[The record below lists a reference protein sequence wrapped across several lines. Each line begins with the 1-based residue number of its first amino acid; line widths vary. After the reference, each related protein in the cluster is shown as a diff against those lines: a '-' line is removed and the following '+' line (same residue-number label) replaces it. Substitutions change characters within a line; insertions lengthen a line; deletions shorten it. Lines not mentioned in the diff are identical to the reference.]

1 MDNLTHVLAG
11 MLAAEAAVQLRSDRQ
26 RAPAPSWRS
35 TAYVA
40 SVAGNNLPDLDFLWS
55 GVTAR
60 PFGYLLHHRGHSHTL
75 PGAILAALLLMA
87 AVIGFTR
94 WRRTGFTRTDDCWTF
109 GLCLLGPLAHIAMDS
124 SNNYG
129 THPFWPVYRG
139 WIYGDA
145 VFIVEPLFWAAGI
158 PPLIF
163 AARSAI
169 TRFVL
174 SALLLLGVALTFVV
188 SFVPAPMAI
197 AVVLVALAVTGVAWR
212 AAPRIRAAVGVV
224 PCFAVA
230 LCFFAASSAAAAA
243 VRDALHNDGAVLD
256 VVVTSMPANPL
267 CFTALTVERNGAYVA
282 RRATVATWPA
292 LYPAE
297 KCPDTEEEPT
307 ALFAPSTA
315 SDTRHV
321 RWRGEYVAP
330 LAELI
335 ALHRDNCQA
344 AALLRFFRVPYWTG
358 GDGET
363 LIVGD
368 LRYDRSPGLDFS
380 DVRIERSPSSCPSLV
395 PSWTPPRRDLLG
407 GD

>member
-1 MDNLTHVLAG
+1 
-11 MLAAEAAVQLRSDRQ
+11 
-26 RAPAPSWRS
+26 
-35 TAYVA
+35 
-40 SVAGNNLPDLDFLWS
+40 LPDLDFLWS

-75 PGAILAALLLMA
+75 PGAVLAALLLMA
-87 AVIGFTR
+87 AVTGFTR
-94 WRRTGFTRTDDCWTF
+94 WRRSGFTRTDFGWTF
-109 GLCLLGPLAHIAMDS
+109 ALCLLGPLTHIAMDS

-163 AARSAI
+163 AARSTI
-169 TRFVL
+169 TRLVL
-174 SALLLLGVALTFVV
+174 SALLVLGVALTFVV
-188 SFVPAPMAI
+188 RFVPTPMAT
-197 AVVLVALAVTGVAWR
+197 ALPLVALAVTGAAWR
-212 AAPRIRAAVGVV
+212 AAPRLRAAVGVV
-224 PCFAVA
+224 VCFAVA
-230 LCFFAASSAAAAA
+230 AAFFAASSVAAAA
-243 VRDALHNDGAVLD
+243 VRDALRNDGAVLD
-256 VVVTSMPANPL
+256 VVVTAMPVNPL

-297 KCPDTEEEPT
+297 KCPDTEEQPT
-307 ALFAPSTA
+307 APFAPSTA

-321 RWRGEYVAP
+321 HWRGEYVAP
-330 LAELI
+330 LAELV

-344 AALLRFFRVPYWTG
+344 AALLRFFRVPYWTQA
-358 GDGET
+358 DGET
-363 LIVGD
+363 LILGD

-380 DVRIERSPSSCPSLV
+380 DVRIEQRPSSCPSLV
-395 PSWTPPRRDLLG
+395 PPWTPPRRDLLG